1 MMKKLIA
8 VLLLF
13 VMTISCSIQA
23 FAFTPRYSVSM
34 PKIPDIHVELSDA
47 TKKAVD
53 NAVKE
58 QLEKTILERPVIT
71 QSTCWHGNYI
81 YGTKTHLILGW
92 NPVED
97 AQSYSVEIT
106 KADGTKKIYTAERN
120 YMFLSEWTDDFITGC
135 LNEKT
140 DGSSGDATVRL
151 RAHGENDTCR
161 LWSEVVY
168 ICCNASY

>member
-1 MMKKLIA
+1 MMKKMIA

-13 VMTISCSIQA
+13 VMTISCSMQA

-34 PKIPDIHVELSDA
+34 PKIPDIHVELSDS

-53 NAVKE
+53 DAVKK
-58 QLEKTILERPVIT
+58 QLEKMILERTVIT
-71 QSTCWHGNYI
+71 QSICWHGNYT

-92 NPVED
+92 NPVEN
-97 AQSYSVEIT
+97 AQYYTVEIT
-106 KADGTKKIYTAERN
+106 KADGTMKTYTVGRN

-140 DGSSGDATVRL
+140 DDSSGDATVRV
-151 RAHGENDTCR
+151 RAHGENDTCS

-168 ICCNASY
+168 ISCNAYY

>member
-58 QLEKTILERPVIT
+58 QLEKT
-71 QSTCWHGNYI
+71 
-81 YGTKTHLILGW
+81 
-92 NPVED
+92 
-97 AQSYSVEIT
+97 
-106 KADGTKKIYTAERN
+106 
-120 YMFLSEWTDDFITGC
+120 
-135 LNEKT
+135 
-140 DGSSGDATVRL
+140 DGSSGDATVRV
-151 RAHGENDTCR
+151 RAHGENDTCS

-168 ICCNASY
+168 ICCNAYY